1 VAHNGSSLG
10 LALVNNGVV
19 RPRGNSHQSKIK
31 SGGKIHL
38 MGAAPSN
45 QRNIY
50 SNFQVSNTYQ
60 GQKNSSSRR
69 NKRSQNQ
76 NSTLNQGIQDNYD
89 NLQIGVAEQAINEM
103 RNNLNQ
109 NKKAGEQYHQLRP
122 KS

>member
-1 VAHNGSSLG
+1 
-10 LALVNNGVV
+10 
-19 RPRGNSHQSKIK
+19 
-31 SGGKIHL
+31 

-50 SNFQVSNTYQ
+50 SNFQVSNTSQ